1 MAATALGAARPML
14 VAVALDKAAGL
25 RVREWVKVWDSWRIY
40 RDMICTITNFPGEK
54 ISFLYSFVDGQ
65 ETSKRVALLGIIAS
79 GFRTGRRFGASNGQR
94 VDLSS
99 SIALFCWSIEEAGCG
114 SG

>member
-14 VAVALDKAAGL
+14 VVVALDKAAGL

-54 ISFLYSFVDGQ
+54 ISFLYSFVDGRSCLFMAQ
-65 ETSKRVALLGIIAS
+65 AG
-79 GFRTGRRFGASNGQR
+79 
-94 VDLSS
+94 
-99 SIALFCWSIEEAGCG
+99 ALFPLRVVDYFHPAR
-114 SG
+114 